1 MDLKI
6 TKTLVIPSNEI
17 KWRFSRS
24 SGPGGQ
30 NVNKI
35 ESRVEIIFNLED
47 SKVLNDYQKEILK
60 RNLKTKL
67 VNNSLRLAVQ
77 AHRNQLLN
85 RPLALMK
92 FSSMIKNAL
101 EKNISRKNII
111 VDPGIGF
118 SKDLNQNLEIL
129 RNLDVFKNLNLPI
142 LIGASRKRFIG
153 EVLNENNPKER
164 DIGTLA
170 ISCLCSQLNID
181 IVRVHNVKLNY
192 QILKVADKIYRK

>member
-60 RNLKTKL
+60 RNLKNKL
-67 VNNSLRLAVQ
+67 VNNCLLLSVQ
-77 AHRNQLLN
+77 EHRNQLLN
-85 RPLALMK
+85 RQLALMK
-92 FSSMIKNAL
+92 FNLIIKNAL
-101 EKNISRKNII
+101 NKSFKLRKSTQPTKASQKKRVEVKKRRGELKKSRQKEK
-111 VDPGIGF
+111 
-118 SKDLNQNLEIL
+118 
-129 RNLDVFKNLNLPI
+129 
-142 LIGASRKRFIG
+142 
-153 EVLNENNPKER
+153 
-164 DIGTLA
+164 T
-170 ISCLCSQLNID
+170 
-181 IVRVHNVKLNY
+181 Y
-192 QILKVADKIYRK
+192 QI

>member
-60 RNLKTKL
+60 RNLKNKL
-67 VNNSLRLAVQ
+67 VKNILCLAVQ
-77 AHRNQLLN
+77 EHRTQLLN
-85 RPLALMK
+85 RQLALMK
-92 FSSMIKNAL
+92 FSSIIKNAL
-101 EKNISRKNII
+101 NKPFKLRKSTQPTKASQKKRVEVKKKRGELKKSRQKEK
-111 VDPGIGF
+111 
-118 SKDLNQNLEIL
+118 
-129 RNLDVFKNLNLPI
+129 
-142 LIGASRKRFIG
+142 
-153 EVLNENNPKER
+153 
-164 DIGTLA
+164 T
-170 ISCLCSQLNID
+170 
-181 IVRVHNVKLNY
+181 Y
-192 QILKVADKIYRK
+192 QI

>member
-35 ESRVEIIFNLED
+35 ESRVEIIFNLEH

-60 RNLKTKL
+60 RNLKNKL

-77 AHRNQLLN
+77 KHRNQLLN
-85 RPLALMK
+85 RKLALMK
-92 FSSMIKNAL
+92 FSSTIKNAL
-101 EKNISRKNII
+101 NKPFKLRKSTQPTKASQKRRVETKKKRGELKKSRQKEK
-111 VDPGIGF
+111 
-118 SKDLNQNLEIL
+118 
-129 RNLDVFKNLNLPI
+129 
-142 LIGASRKRFIG
+142 
-153 EVLNENNPKER
+153 
-164 DIGTLA
+164 T
-170 ISCLCSQLNID
+170 
-181 IVRVHNVKLNY
+181 Y
-192 QILKVADKIYRK
+192 QI

>member
-60 RNLKTKL
+60 RNLKNKL
-67 VNNSLRLAVQ
+67 VNNTLRLAVQ
-77 AHRNQLLN
+77 EHRNQLLN
-85 RPLALMK
+85 RQLALMK
-92 FSSMIKNAL
+92 FSSILKNAL
-101 EKNISRKNII
+101 NKPFKLRKSTQPTKESQNKRVEVKKKRGELKKSRQKEKNIKY
-111 VDPGIGF
+111 
-118 SKDLNQNLEIL
+118 E
-129 RNLDVFKNLNLPI
+129 
-142 LIGASRKRFIG
+142 
-153 EVLNENNPKER
+153 
-164 DIGTLA
+164 
-170 ISCLCSQLNID
+170 
-181 IVRVHNVKLNY
+181 
-192 QILKVADKIYRK
+192 

>member
-6 TKTLVIPSNEI
+6 TKTLVIPSKEI

-47 SKVLNDYQKEILK
+47 SKVLNDFQKEILK

-77 AHRNQLLN
+77 EYRNQLLN
-85 RPLALMK
+85 RQLALVK
-92 FSSMIKNAL
+92 FISIIKNAL
-101 EKNISRKNII
+101 
-111 VDPGIGF
+111 
-118 SKDLNQNLEIL
+118 
-129 RNLDVFKNLNLPI
+129 
-142 LIGASRKRFIG
+142 
-153 EVLNENNPKER
+153 NNPFKLRKSTKPTKSSQKKRVDIKKKRGELKKSRQKEK
-164 DIGTLA
+164 T
-170 ISCLCSQLNID
+170 
-181 IVRVHNVKLNY
+181 Y
-192 QILKVADKIYRK
+192 QI

>member
-60 RNLKTKL
+60 INLKTKL

-77 AHRNQLLN
+77 EHRNQLLN
-85 RPLALMK
+85 RQLALMK
-92 FSSMIKNAL
+92 FSSILKNAL
-101 EKNISRKNII
+101 NKPFKLRKSTKPTKASQKKRFEVKKKRGELKKSRQKEKNIKY
-111 VDPGIGF
+111 
-118 SKDLNQNLEIL
+118 E
-129 RNLDVFKNLNLPI
+129 
-142 LIGASRKRFIG
+142 
-153 EVLNENNPKER
+153 
-164 DIGTLA
+164 
-170 ISCLCSQLNID
+170 
-181 IVRVHNVKLNY
+181 
-192 QILKVADKIYRK
+192 

>member
-24 SGPGGQ
+24 TGPGGQ

-60 RNLKTKL
+60 RNLKNKL

-77 AHRNQLLN
+77 EHRNQVLN
-85 RPLALMK
+85 RQLALMK
-92 FSSMIKNAL
+92 FSSIIKNAL
-101 EKNISRKNII
+101 NKPFKLRKSTQPTKESKKKRVEVKKKRGELKKSRK
-111 VDPGIGF
+111 
-118 SKDLNQNLEIL
+118 
-129 RNLDVFKNLNLPI
+129 
-142 LIGASRKRFIG
+142 
-153 EVLNENNPKER
+153 KEK
-164 DIGTLA
+164 T
-170 ISCLCSQLNID
+170 
-181 IVRVHNVKLNY
+181 Y
-192 QILKVADKIYRK
+192 QI

>member
-60 RNLKTKL
+60 RNLKNKL
-67 VNNSLRLAVQ
+67 VNNSLRLVVQ
-77 AHRNQLLN
+77 EHRNQSLN
-85 RPLALMK
+85 RKLALMK
-92 FSSMIKNAL
+92 FGSIIKNAL
-101 EKNISRKNII
+101 NKTFKLRKSTQPTKASQKKRIEIKKKRSELKKSRQKEK
-111 VDPGIGF
+111 
-118 SKDLNQNLEIL
+118 
-129 RNLDVFKNLNLPI
+129 
-142 LIGASRKRFIG
+142 
-153 EVLNENNPKER
+153 
-164 DIGTLA
+164 T
-170 ISCLCSQLNID
+170 
-181 IVRVHNVKLNY
+181 Y
-192 QILKVADKIYRK
+192 QI

>member
-60 RNLKTKL
+60 RNLQNKL

-77 AHRNQLLN
+77 EHRNQLLN
-85 RPLALMK
+85 RQLALMK
-92 FSSMIKNAL
+92 FSSIIKNAL
-101 EKNISRKNII
+101 NKPFKLRKSTQPSKASKKKRVEVKKKRGELKKSRQKEK
-111 VDPGIGF
+111 
-118 SKDLNQNLEIL
+118 
-129 RNLDVFKNLNLPI
+129 
-142 LIGASRKRFIG
+142 
-153 EVLNENNPKER
+153 
-164 DIGTLA
+164 T
-170 ISCLCSQLNID
+170 
-181 IVRVHNVKLNY
+181 Y
-192 QILKVADKIYRK
+192 QISIN

>member
-77 AHRNQLLN
+77 EHRNQLLN
-85 RPLALMK
+85 RQLALMK
-92 FSSMIKNAL
+92 LSSIIKNAL
-101 EKNISRKNII
+101 NKPFKLRRSTKPTKASQKKRVEVKKKRGELKKSRQKEK
-111 VDPGIGF
+111 
-118 SKDLNQNLEIL
+118 
-129 RNLDVFKNLNLPI
+129 
-142 LIGASRKRFIG
+142 
-153 EVLNENNPKER
+153 
-164 DIGTLA
+164 T
-170 ISCLCSQLNID
+170 
-181 IVRVHNVKLNY
+181 Y
-192 QILKVADKIYRK
+192 QI